1 MSSLARQSRRAIQT
15 GLQFVLERQA
25 PDGFWRDYE
34 LQPGPSDVW
43 ATAWIGWC
51 LGQCRSDDATYRTAR
66 FAAVRAVAASAVPG
80 GWGYSRSTGADADST
95 AWACRLFAAHNA
107 PVADMAAEVLEPFV
121 DSGGSAHTFREAGI
135 GSWGA
140 SHAEVTP
147 MVGLALTEAGSR
159 SPLIA
164 ALRRRVVLDQGVDGA
179 WTSFWWGTN
188 VYATA
193 WSLVFLAQ
201 TTGIPIKTA
210 ARARRALVVASA
222 SDALTALE
230 RSLLL
235 LAWMNVDPNADA
247 TLDLLDVVLSGQLV
261 NGSWQPSALLL
272 VPERFPERQSQAP
285 KPHADCNALMTTAM
299 TCAAI
304 AAAMPAT

>member
-15 GLQFVLERQA
+15 GLRFVLDRQA

-51 LGQCRSDDATYRTAR
+51 LAQCRSDDATFRSAR

-80 GWGYSRSTGADADST
+80 GWGYNRSTGPDADST

-107 PVADMAAEVLEPFV
+107 PVADMAVEALEPYL
-121 DSGGSAHTFREAGI
+121 DSGGGAHTFREAGV
-135 GSWGA
+135 GSWGDP
-140 SHAEVTP
+140 HAEVTP
-147 MVGLALTEAGSR
+147 MVGLALAEAGSR

-164 ALRRRVVLDQGVDGA
+164 ALRSRVVLDQGADGD
-179 WTSFWWGTN
+179 WTGFWWGTS

-201 TTGIPIKTA
+201 TAGIPIETA
-210 ARARRALVVASA
+210 TRARNALVVASG

-230 RSLLL
+230 HSLLL
-235 LAWMNVDPNADA
+235 IAWMNVDPDANA
-247 TLDLLDVVLSGQLV
+247 TLDLLDVLLGSQLANGAGIHQLSCSCL
-261 NGSWQPSALLL
+261 SAS
-272 VPERFPERQSQAP
+272 RTFGR
-285 KPHADCNALMTTAM
+285 KPRNRTPTA
-299 TCAAI
+299 TR
-304 AAAMPAT
+304 